1 MGEVYRAT
9 DTSLKRAVAIKVVS
23 AALALD
29 QERITRLQREAQ
41 VLASLNHPNIAAVY
55 GLEQSAGVTGLVMEL
70 VEGPTLADRIERG
83 ALPLPE
89 VRAIGA
95 QIADALEAAHQQ
107 GVIHRDLKPAN
118 IKNSASG
125 VRIARAD
132 RSRPALLPSPPIV
145 ASGQNGRLSP
155 DGKWIS
161 YQASLGNTPVAGVY
175 IEAFPS
181 GGQRVEVA
189 KNATLGVWAADGK
202 ALYYASD
209 NVLFRVDI
217 SESAGSL
224 RLGTPRALM
233 PIFQG
238 RGFSFDVA
246 KDGGILAL
254 VTSDRRA
261 SRPLTL
267 VQNWI
272 AALGNK

>member
-1 MGEVYRAT
+1 MKLDAGTRLGPYEVTSQIGAGGMGEVYRAT

-161 YQASLGNTPVAGVY
+161 YQASLGNTPVAGVFFLRTIADVEMLKATFQPGKSLVVVGGGY
-175 IEAFPS
+175 IGLELAAVAAKQGLKVTVLEQAP
-181 GGQRVEVA
+181 RV
-189 KNATLGVWAADGK
+189 
-202 ALYYASD
+202 
-209 NVLFRVDI
+209 
-217 SESAGSL
+217 
-224 RLGTPRALM
+224 M
-233 PIFQG
+233 G
-238 RGFSFDVA
+238 RGVGPV
-246 KDGGILAL
+246 K
-254 VTSDRRA
+254 
-261 SRPLTL
+261 
-267 VQNWI
+267 
-272 AALGNK
+272 LG

>member
-1 MGEVYRAT
+1 M
-9 DTSLKRAVAIKVVS
+9 
-23 AALALD
+23 
-29 QERITRLQREAQ
+29 
-41 VLASLNHPNIAAVY
+41 
-55 GLEQSAGVTGLVMEL
+55 
-70 VEGPTLADRIERG
+70 
-83 ALPLPE
+83 
-89 VRAIGA
+89 
-95 QIADALEAAHQQ
+95 
-107 GVIHRDLKPAN
+107 
-118 IKNSASG
+118 
-125 VRIARAD
+125 
-132 RSRPALLPSPPIV
+132 

-246 KDGGILAL
+246 KDGRILAL